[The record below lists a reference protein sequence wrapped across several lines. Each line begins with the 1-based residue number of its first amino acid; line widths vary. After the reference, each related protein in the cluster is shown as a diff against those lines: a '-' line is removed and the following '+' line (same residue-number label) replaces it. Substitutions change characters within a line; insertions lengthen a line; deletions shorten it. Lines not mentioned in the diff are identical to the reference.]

1 MTNFDTSRASYRGLP
16 PGTSLN
22 GVYAIDQMIGAGGM
36 GEVYRG
42 HEVQTGATVAIKML
56 LPDMAENEAA
66 LALFRREASALLNLH
81 HDAIVRYFLFT
92 VEPTLQRP
100 YLAMEF
106 IDGRSLSDILEAG
119 PLSYDDVVKLIRR
132 VASGFHVAHAGGLV
146 HRDVSPDNI
155 IVPRGDVSS
164 AKIID
169 FGIARFT
176 AVGDPTIIGDGFAG
190 KHNYVSPEQVGLF
203 GHDVTFKSDI
213 YSFGLVLY
221 YAATG
226 RKLDMGGSQ
235 FQLVEKRRK
244 VPDLGEVDPRLRLVL
259 ERMLQPDPNERPA
272 SMAEIGAWPLPDG
285 DAAALK
291 PERGRAA
298 GSPPP
303 PMASAPRKAQDR
315 GRGVALKSLAAS
327 LAVLLIGGGVY
338 AYYAL
343 VWSDGGK
350 KPVSPLPQL
359 KQQVLLPKP
368 ESKADSKKADSKSA
382 PPAETAPSPAQSAA
396 RPAPPPEPVARPA
409 LQPEPAAPVVPPPAK
424 QAALP
429 KPPNPALTSANPVE
443 RIRAYLDDY
452 DGGDCFLVTPV
463 AISRTAAILEGF
475 GSSPA
480 TFDAFAQAF
489 RGAQGFNA
497 SVGRRQIA
505 PQQCPALKF
514 VNDLHVDHARA
525 PRINLDTT
533 ELKSG
538 DALSGTIENFS
549 NKTIEFLLITDNG
562 QVQNLSPLLKPGT
575 DSMSFTIG
583 LQRNQSDATP
593 LQLLVA
599 IASARPLPS
608 LQSRQPVAADIFFPQ
623 VLKEAK
629 DANTSVTATVRF
641 FKLEK

>member
-1 MTNFDTSRASYRGLP
+1 MTNFDTSRTSYRGVP

-119 PLSYDDVVKLIRR
+119 PLPYDDVVKLVRR
-132 VASGFHVAHAGGLV
+132 VASGFHLAHEGGLV

-155 IVPRGDVSS
+155 IVPRGGVSN

-213 YSFGLVLY
+213 YSFGLVLF

-244 VPDLGEVDPRLRLVL
+244 VPDLGEVDPRLRPLL

-272 SMAEIGAWPLPDG
+272 SMAEIGAWPLPDRN
-285 DAAALK
+285 AAAPK
-291 PERGRAA
+291 PELARATSPAAGRAA
-298 GSPPP
+298 T
-303 PMASAPRKAQDR
+303 APRKEQER
-315 GRGVALKSLAAS
+315 GRGVWLKSLAAS
-327 LAVLLIGGGVY
+327 LALLLIGGGVY

-350 KPVSPLPQL
+350 KPAPLPEL
-359 KQQVLLPKP
+359 KQQAQAPKP
-368 ESKADSKKADSKSA
+368 KPA
-382 PPAETAPSPAQSAA
+382 PPAETAALPAQPTA

-409 LQPEPAAPVVPPPAK
+409 QRPEPTAPVAPPPAK

-429 KPPNPALTSANPVE
+429 KPPNPALSSANPVE

-463 AISRTAAILEGF
+463 AISRTAAVLEGF
-475 GSSPA
+475 GNSSA

-489 RGAQGFNA
+489 RSAQGFTA
-497 SVGRRQIA
+497 SIGRRQIA

-514 VNDLHVDHARA
+514 VNELHVDHARA

-549 NKTIEFLLITDNG
+549 NRTIEFLLITDNG

-583 LQRNQSDATP
+583 LQRNQSDTAP

-599 IASARPLPS
+599 IASAHPLPS
-608 LQSRQPVAADIFFPQ
+608 LQNRQPVAADIFFPQ
-623 VLKEAK
+623 ALKEAK

>member
-1 MTNFDTSRASYRGLP
+1 MTNFDTSRTSYRGVP

-119 PLSYDDVVKLIRR
+119 PLSYDDVVKLVRR
-132 VASGFHVAHAGGLV
+132 VAAGFHVAHQGGLV

-213 YSFGLVLY
+213 YSFGLVLF

-226 RKLDMGGSQ
+226 HKLDMGGSQ

-244 VPDLGEVDPRLRLVL
+244 VPDLSEVDPRLRPML

-272 SMAEIGAWPLPDG
+272 SMAEIGAWPFADRNAAVPKLELAHATGPAPDK
-285 DAAALK
+285 AVA
-291 PERGRAA
+291 
-298 GSPPP
+298 
-303 PMASAPRKAQDR
+303 APRKAQDR
-315 GRGVALKSLAAS
+315 GRGVWLKSLAAS
-327 LAVLLIGGGVY
+327 LALLMIGGGVY

-343 VWSDGGK
+343 VWSDSGK
-350 KPVSPLPQL
+350 KPAPLPEL
-359 KQQVLLPKP
+359 KQQASLPK
-368 ESKADSKKADSKSA
+368 SKAA
-382 PPAETAPSPAQSAA
+382 PPAETAAPPTQPMA
-396 RPAPPPEPVARPA
+396 RPAPPPEPVARPTPP
-409 LQPEPAAPVVPPPAK
+409 PEPATPAPPPTK

-429 KPPNPALTSANPVE
+429 KPPNPALSSANPVE

-463 AISRTAAILEGF
+463 AISRTAAVLEGF
-475 GSSPA
+475 GNSSA

-489 RGAQGFNA
+489 RSAQGFNA
-497 SVGRRQIA
+497 SIGRRQIA

-514 VNDLHVDHARA
+514 VNDLHAEHARA

-538 DALSGTIENFS
+538 DALSGTIENVS
-549 NKTIEFLLITDNG
+549 NKTVEFLLITDNG

-583 LQRNQSDATP
+583 LQRNQSDASP

-599 IASARPLPS
+599 IASTQPLPF
-608 LQSRQPVAADIFFPQ
+608 LQYRQPVAADIFFPQ
-623 VLKEAK
+623 ALKEAK
-629 DANTSVTATVRF
+629 DANTAVTATVRF

>member
-1 MTNFDTSRASYRGLP
+1 VTNFDTSRTSYRGVP

-106 IDGRSLSDILEAG
+106 IDGRSLSDILETG
-119 PLSYDDVVKLIRR
+119 PLPYDDVVKLIRR
-132 VASGFHVAHAGGLV
+132 VASGFHVAHQGGLV

-213 YSFGLVLY
+213 YSFGLVLF

-226 RKLDMGGSQ
+226 HKLDMGGSQ

-244 VPDLGEVDPRLRLVL
+244 VPDLSEVDPRLRPML
-259 ERMLQPDPNERPA
+259 ERMLQPDPKERPA
-272 SMAEIGAWPLPDG
+272 SMAEIGAWPFPDRN
-285 DAAALK
+285 AAVPK
-291 PERGRAA
+291 PELARAI
-298 GSPPP
+298 SPA
-303 PMASAPRKAQDR
+303 ASNAAPASRKEQEH
-315 GRGVALKSLAAS
+315 GRGVWLKSLAAS
-327 LAVLLIGGGVY
+327 IALLLIGGGVY

-343 VWSDGGK
+343 VWSVGGK
-350 KPVSPLPQL
+350 KPASPLPEL
-359 KQQVLLPKP
+359 KQQALIPKP
-368 ESKADSKKADSKSA
+368 KSS
-382 PPAETAPSPAQSAA
+382 PPAETAALPAQPAA
-396 RPAPPPEPVARPA
+396 RPPQATETAA
-409 LQPEPAAPVVPPPAK
+409 PAAPLEK

-429 KPPNPALTSANPVE
+429 KPPNPALSSSNPLE
-443 RIRAYLDDY
+443 RIRAYLDQY
-452 DGGDCFLVTPV
+452 DGGDCFLITPV
-463 AISRTAAILEGF
+463 AISRTAAVLEGF
-475 GSSPA
+475 GNSSA

-489 RGAQGFNA
+489 RSAQGFNA
-497 SVGRRQIA
+497 SIGRRQIA
-505 PQQCPALKF
+505 AQQCPVLKF
-514 VNDLHVDHARA
+514 VNELHVDHARA

-533 ELKSG
+533 ELKIG

-549 NKTIEFLLITDNG
+549 NRTIEFLLITDNG

-593 LQLLVA
+593 LQLLMA
-599 IASARPLPS
+599 IASTHPLPS
-608 LQSRQPVAADIFFPQ
+608 LQNRQPVAADIFFPQ
-623 VLKEAK
+623 ALKEAK

>member
-1 MTNFDTSRASYRGLP
+1 MTNFDTSRTPYRGLP

-119 PLSYDDVVKLIRR
+119 PLPYDDVVKLVRR
-132 VASGFHVAHAGGLV
+132 VASGFHVAHQGGLV

-176 AVGDPTIIGDGFAG
+176 AIGDPTIIGDGFAG

-213 YSFGLVLY
+213 YSFGLVLF

-226 RKLDMGGSQ
+226 HKLDMGGSQ

-244 VPDLGEVDPRLRLVL
+244 VPDLSEVDPRLRPML
-259 ERMLQPDPNERPA
+259 EQMLQPDPNDRPA
-272 SMAEIGAWPLPDG
+272 SMAEVGAWAFPEG
-285 DAAALK
+285 NAAAPK
-291 PERGRAA
+291 PGPARAT
-298 GSPPP
+298 SPAVNKAVPT
-303 PMASAPRKAQDR
+303 PRKEQDR
-315 GRGVALKSLAAS
+315 GRGVWLTSLAAS
-327 LAVLLIGGGVY
+327 LVLLLIGGVY
-338 AYYAL
+338 AYYLL
-343 VWSDGGK
+343 VWADGGK
-350 KPVSPLPQL
+350 KPAPLPEL
-359 KQQVLLPKP
+359 KQQAQAPKP
-368 ESKADSKKADSKSA
+368 KAA
-382 PPAETAPSPAQSAA
+382 PAAETAVLPAQPTA

-409 LQPEPAAPVVPPPAK
+409 QQPEPAAPAAPPPAK

-429 KPPNPALTSANPVE
+429 KPPNPALSSANPVE
-443 RIRAYLDDY
+443 RIRAYLNDY

-463 AISRTAAILEGF
+463 AISRTAAVLEGF
-475 GSSPA
+475 GNSPA
-480 TFDAFAQAF
+480 TFDTFAQAF
-489 RGAQGFNA
+489 RSAQGFNA
-497 SVGRRQIA
+497 SVGKRQIA

-514 VNDLHVDHARA
+514 VNELHVDHARA

-538 DALSGTIENFS
+538 DALSGTIENVS

-575 DSMSFTIG
+575 DSMSFAIG
-583 LQRNQSDATP
+583 LQRNQSDTVP

-599 IASARPLPS
+599 IASAQPLPS
-608 LQSRQPVAADIFFPQ
+608 LQNRQPVAADIFFPQ
-623 VLKEAK
+623 ALKEAK
-629 DANTSVTATVRF
+629 DADTPVTATVRF

>member
-1 MTNFDTSRASYRGLP
+1 MTNFDTSRTSYRGVP

-119 PLSYDDVVKLIRR
+119 PLPYDDVVKLVWR
-132 VASGFHVAHAGGLV
+132 VASGFHVAHQGGLV

-213 YSFGLVLY
+213 YSFGLVLF

-226 RKLDMGGSQ
+226 HKLDMGGSQ

-244 VPDLGEVDPRLRLVL
+244 VPDLSEVDPRLRPML
-259 ERMLQPDPNERPA
+259 EQMLQPDPNDRPA
-272 SMAEIGAWPLPDG
+272 SMAEIGAWPLPDRNV
-285 DAAALK
+285 AEPKLELA
-291 PERGRAA
+291 RAT
-298 GSPPP
+298 SP
-303 PMASAPRKAQDR
+303 ATNKVAPAPHKEQDR
-315 GRGVALKSLAAS
+315 GRGVWLKSLVAS
-327 LAVLLIGGGVY
+327 IALLLIGGGVY

-350 KPVSPLPQL
+350 KPAPLPEL
-359 KQQVLLPKP
+359 KQQASLPK
-368 ESKADSKKADSKSA
+368 SKAA
-382 PPAETAPSPAQSAA
+382 PPGETTSLPPQPTA

-409 LQPEPAAPVVPPPAK
+409 QQPEPAAPVAPPPAK

-429 KPPNPALTSANPVE
+429 KPPNPALSSANPVE

-463 AISRTAAILEGF
+463 AISRTAAVLEGF
-475 GSSPA
+475 GNSPA

-489 RGAQGFNA
+489 RSAQGFNA
-497 SVGRRQIA
+497 SIGKRQIA

-514 VNDLHVDHARA
+514 VNELHVDHARA

-538 DALSGTIENFS
+538 DALSGTIENVS
-549 NKTIEFLLITDNG
+549 NKTVEFLLITDNG

-599 IASARPLPS
+599 IASAQPLPS
-608 LQSRQPVAADIFFPQ
+608 LQNRQPVAADIFFPQ
-623 VLKEAK
+623 ALKEAK

>member
-1 MTNFDTSRASYRGLP
+1 MTNFDTSRTSYRGVP

-119 PLSYDDVVKLIRR
+119 PLPYDDVVKLVRR
-132 VASGFHVAHAGGLV
+132 VASGFHVAHQGGLV

-213 YSFGLVLY
+213 YSFGLVLF

-226 RKLDMGGSQ
+226 HKLDMGGSQ

-244 VPDLGEVDPRLRLVL
+244 VPDLSKVDPRLRPML
-259 ERMLQPDPNERPA
+259 EQMLQPDPNDRPA
-272 SMAEIGAWPLPDG
+272 SMAEIGAWPFSERN
-285 DAAALK
+285 AAEPKLELA
-291 PERGRAA
+291 RAT
-298 GSPPP
+298 SPATNKVAP
-303 PMASAPRKAQDR
+303 APRKEQDR
-315 GRGVALKSLAAS
+315 GQGVWLKSLVAS
-327 LAVLLIGGGVY
+327 IALLLIGGGVY

-350 KPVSPLPQL
+350 KPAPLPEL
-359 KQQVLLPKP
+359 KQQASLPK
-368 ESKADSKKADSKSA
+368 SKAA
-382 PPAETAPSPAQSAA
+382 PPGETPSLPPQPTA

-409 LQPEPAAPVVPPPAK
+409 QQPEPAAPVAPPPAK

-429 KPPNPALTSANPVE
+429 KPPNPALSSANPVE

-463 AISRTAAILEGF
+463 AISQTAAVLEGF
-475 GSSPA
+475 GNSPA

-489 RGAQGFNA
+489 RSAQGFNA
-497 SVGRRQIA
+497 SIGKRQIA

-514 VNDLHVDHARA
+514 VNELHVDHARA

-538 DALSGTIENFS
+538 DALSGTIENVS
-549 NKTIEFLLITDNG
+549 NKTVEFLLITDNG

-599 IASARPLPS
+599 IASTQPLPS
-608 LQSRQPVAADIFFPQ
+608 LQNRQPVAADIFFPQ
-623 VLKEAK
+623 ALKEAK
-629 DANTSVTATVRF
+629 DANTSVAATVRF

>member
-1 MTNFDTSRASYRGLP
+1 MTNFDTSRTSYRGVP

-119 PLSYDDVVKLIRR
+119 PLPYEDVVKLVRR
-132 VASGFHVAHAGGLV
+132 VASGFHVAHQGGLV

-155 IVPRGDVSS
+155 IVPRGGVSS

-176 AVGDPTIIGDGFAG
+176 TVGDPTIIGDGFAG

-213 YSFGLVLY
+213 YSFGLVLF

-226 RKLDMGGSQ
+226 HKLDMGGSQ

-244 VPDLGEVDPRLRLVL
+244 VPDLSEVDPRLRPML
-259 ERMLQPDPNERPA
+259 EQMLQPDPNDRPA
-272 SMAEIGAWPLPDG
+272 SMAEIGAWPFPERSV
-285 DAAALK
+285 AVPK
-291 PERGRAA
+291 PELARATNSA
-298 GSPPP
+298 ANKAVP
-303 PMASAPRKAQDR
+303 APRKERDL
-315 GRGVALKSLAAS
+315 GRGVWLKSLIAS
-327 LAVLLIGGGVY
+327 IALLLIGGGVY

-350 KPVSPLPQL
+350 KPAPLPEL
-359 KQQVLLPKP
+359 KQQAQVPKP
-368 ESKADSKKADSKSA
+368 KAA
-382 PPAETAPSPAQSAA
+382 PPAETPALPAQPTP
-396 RPAPPPEPVARPA
+396 RPALLPEPVTRPTQQPEPTAPVAPPPV
-409 LQPEPAAPVVPPPAK
+409 K

-429 KPPNPALTSANPVE
+429 KPPNPGLSSANPIE

-463 AISRTAAILEGF
+463 AISRAAAVLEGF
-475 GSSPA
+475 GNSSA
-480 TFDAFAQAF
+480 TFDTFSQAF
-489 RGAQGFNA
+489 RSAQGFNA
-497 SVGRRQIA
+497 SIGRRQIT

-538 DALSGTIENFS
+538 DALSGTIENVS
-549 NKTIEFLLITDNG
+549 NKMVEFLLITDNG

-583 LQRNQSDATP
+583 LQRNQSDASP

-599 IASARPLPS
+599 IASAQPLPS
-608 LQSRQPVAADIFFPQ
+608 LQNRQPVAADIFFPQ
-623 VLKEAK
+623 ALKEAK
-629 DANTSVTATVRF
+629 DANTLVTATVRF

>member
-1 MTNFDTSRASYRGLP
+1 MTNFDTSRTSYRGLP

-119 PLSYDDVVKLIRR
+119 PLPYDDVIKLVRR
-132 VASGFHVAHAGGLV
+132 VASGFHVAHQGGLV

-213 YSFGLVLY
+213 YSFGLVLF

-244 VPDLGEVDPRLRLVL
+244 VPDLGEVDPRLRPML

-272 SMAEIGAWPLPDG
+272 SMAEIGAWPFPERNT
-285 DAAALK
+285 ATRK
-291 PERGRAA
+291 PELARTTSPAA
-298 GSPPP
+298 SNA
-303 PMASAPRKAQDR
+303 ASASRKTQDR
-315 GRGVALKSLAAS
+315 GRGVWLKSLAAS
-327 LAVLLIGGGVY
+327 LALLLIGGGVY

-350 KPVSPLPQL
+350 KPASPLPEL

-368 ESKADSKKADSKSA
+368 EPKPV
-382 PPAETAPSPAQSAA
+382 PPAETAPPPAQPAERPAQPDEPAA
-396 RPAPPPEPVARPA
+396 RPAQ
-409 LQPEPAAPVVPPPAK
+409 QPEPAAPVAPPPAK
-424 QAALP
+424 QATLP
-429 KPPNPALTSANPVE
+429 KPPNPALSSANPVE

-463 AISRTAAILEGF
+463 AISRTAAVLEGF

-480 TFDAFAQAF
+480 TFDAFTQAF
-489 RGAQGFNA
+489 RSAQGFNA
-497 SVGRRQIA
+497 SIGRRQIA

-514 VNDLHVDHARA
+514 VNELHVDHARA

-562 QVQNLSPLLKPGT
+562 QVQNLSSLLKPGT

-583 LQRNQSDATP
+583 LQRNQSDASP

-599 IASARPLPS
+599 IASAKPLPS
-608 LQSRQPVAADIFFPQ
+608 LQNRQPVAADIFFPQ
-623 VLKEAK
+623 ALKEAK